1 MIISQSVDT
10 FRGTSIPRIGEKSP
24 AYVTLRHPS
33 YPSLQYNL
41 IFSKMDS
48 DEDEEWSQPMK
59 QYRQL
64 QLQKPTVVLHKIKKK
79 YILKKTGQSYK

>member
-1 MIISQSVDT
+1 
-10 FRGTSIPRIGEKSP
+10 
-24 AYVTLRHPS
+24 
-33 YPSLQYNL
+33 
-41 IFSKMDS
+41 MDS